1 MHKAMLVNEI
11 EEYEKSQQ
19 QQSLD
24 HALLLKMMDGHYEK
38 LKAEVQLHQLDESEV
53 AIENQEAF

>member
-1 MHKAMLVNEI
+1 MLVNEI